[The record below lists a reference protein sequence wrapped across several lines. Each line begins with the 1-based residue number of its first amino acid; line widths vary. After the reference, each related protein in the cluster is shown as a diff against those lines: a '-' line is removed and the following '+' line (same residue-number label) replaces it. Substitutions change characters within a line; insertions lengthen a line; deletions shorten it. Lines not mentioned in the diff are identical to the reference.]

1 MSVNVQDDFWDAAQW
16 MPEDQAREF
25 VYALV
30 RFGMTGEEPEPGEPW
45 YPTFVAC
52 KGRVELSV
60 AKQRKAR
67 GMAEARW
74 QGRDGNDEDA
84 TPGQASCADDAKH
97 DARDEA
103 STMHDGG
110 QASCTGDGKHDAR
123 DEASTMHDGG
133 QASCTDDAKH
143 RPESESESESEK
155 ESEKEKEMKGARR
168 ARARFSP
175 PSADDVS
182 AYAAERGLDID
193 AAAFVDFYAAK
204 GWKVGTSPM
213 RDWRAAVR
221 NWCRRDGG
229 RGRPG
234 PSGQAPRGAVRDEYA
249 EL

>member
-1 MSVNVQDDFWDAAQW
+1 MSVNVQDDFWDAAQY
-16 MPEDQAREF
+16 MPDDQAREF
-25 VYALV
+25 VYAIV
-30 RFGMTGEEPEPGEPW
+30 RFGMTGEEPEPFEPW

-74 QGRDGNDEDA
+74 QGRDGKDEDA
-84 TPGQASCADDAKH
+84 APDQASCTGDAKH
-97 DARDEA
+97 DARGDA
-103 STMHDGG
+103 STMHDGD
-110 QASCTGDGKHDAR
+110 QASCTGD
-123 DEASTMHDGG
+123 
-133 QASCTDDAKH
+133 AKH
-143 RPESESESESEK
+143 RPENESESEK

-234 PSGQAPRGAVRDEYA
+234 PSGQASRGAVRDEYA

>member
-1 MSVNVQDDFWDAAQW
+1 MSVNVQDDFWDAAQY
-16 MPEDQAREF
+16 MPDDQAREF

-30 RFGMTGEEPEPGEPW
+30 RFGMTGEEPEPFEPW

-74 QGRDGNDEDA
+74 QGRDGKDA
-84 TPGQASCADDAKH
+84 DAAPGQAGCTDGAKH

-110 QASCTGDGKHDAR
+110 QASCTGD
-123 DEASTMHDGG
+123 
-133 QASCTDDAKH
+133 AKH
-143 RPESESESESEK
+143 RPEKESESEK

-175 PSADDVS
+175 PSPDDVS

-229 RGRPG
+229 RGRVG

>member
-1 MSVNVQDDFWDAAQW
+1 MSVNVQDDFWDAAQY
-16 MPEDQAREF
+16 MPDDQAREF
-25 VYALV
+25 VYAIV
-30 RFGMTGEEPEPGEPW
+30 RFGMTGEEPEPFEPW

-74 QGRDGNDEDA
+74 QGRDGKDA
-84 TPGQASCADDAKH
+84 DAAPDQAGCTCDAKH
-97 DARDEA
+97 DARGDA
-103 STMHDGG
+103 SIMHDGD
-110 QASCTGDGKHDAR
+110 QAGCT
-123 DEASTMHDGG
+123 
-133 QASCTDDAKH
+133 CDAKH
-143 RPESESESESEK
+143 RPEKESESEK

-175 PSADDVS
+175 PSADDVA

-204 GWKVGTSPM
+204 GWNVGTSPM

-249 EL
+249 GL

>member
-1 MSVNVQDDFWDAAQW
+1 MSVNVQDDFWDAAQY
-16 MPEDQAREF
+16 MPDDQAREF
-25 VYALV
+25 VYAIV

-74 QGRDGNDEDA
+74 QGRDGKDEDA
-84 TPGQASCADDAKH
+84 APDQAGCTGDGKH
-97 DARDEA
+97 DASGDA

-110 QASCTGDGKHDAR
+110 QASCTGDGKH
-123 DEASTMHDGG
+123 
-133 QASCTDDAKH
+133 
-143 RPESESESESEK
+143 RPEKESESEK

-229 RGRPG
+229 RGRAR

>member
-1 MSVNVQDDFWDAAQW
+1 MSVNVQDDFWDAAQY
-16 MPEDQAREF
+16 MPDDQAREF

-30 RFGMTGEEPEPGEPW
+30 RFGMTGEEPEPFEPW

-74 QGRDGNDEDA
+74 QGRDGKDA
-84 TPGQASCADDAKH
+84 DAAP
-97 DARDEA
+97 D
-103 STMHDGG
+103 
-110 QASCTGDGKHDAR
+110 QASCTDDGKHDAR
-123 DEASTMHDGG
+123 DDASIMHDRD

-143 RPESESESESEK
+143 RPEK

-182 AYAAERGLDID
+182 AYAEGRGLDID

-229 RGRPG
+229 RGRVG
-234 PSGQAPRGAVRDEYA
+234 PSGQAPRGSVRDEYA

>member
-1 MSVNVQDDFWDAAQW
+1 MSVNVQDDFWGAAQY
-16 MPEDQAREF
+16 MPDDQAREF

-30 RFGMTGEEPEPGEPW
+30 RFGMTGEEPEPFEPW

-74 QGRDGNDEDA
+74 QGRDGKDEDA
-84 TPGQASCADDAKH
+84 APDQASRTGDAKH

-110 QASCTGDGKHDAR
+110 QASRTG
-123 DEASTMHDGG
+123 
-133 QASCTDDAKH
+133 DAKH
-143 RPESESESESEK
+143 RPEKESESEK

-175 PSADDVS
+175 PSAEDVS

-234 PSGQAPRGAVRDEYA
+234 PSGQAPGGGGAR
-249 EL
+249 

>member
-1 MSVNVQDDFWDAAQW
+1 MSVNVQDDFWDAAQY

-25 VYALV
+25 VFALV

-60 AKQRKAR
+60 AKRRKAR

-74 QGRDGNDEDA
+74 QGRDGKDEDA
-84 TPGQASCADDAKH
+84 APDQASCTGDAKH
-97 DARDEA
+97 HARGDA

-110 QASCTGDGKHDAR
+110 QASCTGD
-123 DEASTMHDGG
+123 
-133 QASCTDDAKH
+133 AKH
-143 RPESESESESEK
+143 RPEKESESESESESEIEK
-155 ESEKEKEMKGARR
+155 EKREKEKERPR

-175 PSADDVS
+175 PSTDDVS
-182 AYAAERGLDID
+182 AYAAGRGLDID

-229 RGRPG
+229 RVRPG
-234 PSGQAPRGAVRDEYA
+234 PSGQAQRGAVRDEYA
-249 EL
+249 GL

>member
-25 VYALV
+25 VFALV
-30 RFGMTGEEPEPGEPW
+30 RFGMTGEEPEPDEPW

-60 AKQRKAR
+60 AKQRKAK
-67 GMAEARW
+67 GMSEARW
-74 QGRDGNDEDA
+74 QGRDGKDEDSA
-84 TPGQASCADDAKH
+84 PDQASCTGDAKH
-97 DARDEA
+97 HARGDA
-103 STMHDGG
+103 STMHDGD
-110 QASCTGDGKHDAR
+110 QASCTGDAKHHAR
-123 DEASTMHDGG
+123 GDASTMHDGD
-133 QASCTDDAKH
+133 QASCTGDAKH
-143 RPESESESESEK
+143 RPESESESESEIEK
-155 ESEKEKEMKGARR
+155 EKREKEKERPR

-182 AYAAERGLDID
+182 AYAAERGLDVD

-249 EL
+249 GL

>member
-1 MSVNVQDDFWDAAQW
+1 MSVNVQDDFWDAAQY
-16 MPEDQAREF
+16 MPDDQAREF

-30 RFGMTGEEPEPGEPW
+30 RFGMTGEEPEPFEPW

-74 QGRDGNDEDA
+74 QGRDGKDA
-84 TPGQASCADDAKH
+84 DAAPDQAGCTDDAKH

-110 QASCTGDGKHDAR
+110 QASCTGD
-123 DEASTMHDGG
+123 
-133 QASCTDDAKH
+133 AKH
-143 RPESESESESEK
+143 RPEKESESEK

-229 RGRPG
+229 RGRVG

>member
-1 MSVNVQDDFWDAAQW
+1 MSVNVQDDFWDAAQY

-25 VYALV
+25 VFALV

-60 AKQRKAR
+60 VKQRKAR

-74 QGRDGNDEDA
+74 QGRDGRDEDA
-84 TPGQASCADDAKH
+84 APDQASCTGDAKH
-97 DARDEA
+97 DARGDA
-103 STMHDGG
+103 SIMHDGG
-110 QASCTGDGKHDAR
+110 QASCTGDGKH
-123 DEASTMHDGG
+123 
-133 QASCTDDAKH
+133 
-143 RPESESESESEK
+143 RPEKESESEK
-155 ESEKEKEMKGARR
+155 ESEKEKEMKGKR
-168 ARARFSP
+168 AAKAARFSP
-175 PSADDVS
+175 PSTDDVS
-182 AYAAERGLDID
+182 AYAAGRGLDID

-249 EL
+249 GL

>member
-1 MSVNVQDDFWDAAQW
+1 MSVNVQDDFWDAAQY
-16 MPEDQAREF
+16 MPDDQAREF

-30 RFGMTGEEPEPGEPW
+30 RFGMTGEEPEPFEPW

-74 QGRDGNDEDA
+74 QGRDGKDEDA
-84 TPGQASCADDAKH
+84 APDQASCTGDAKH

-103 STMHDGG
+103 STMHDGD
-110 QASCTGDGKHDAR
+110 QASCTGDAR
-123 DEASTMHDGG
+123 
-133 QASCTDDAKH
+133 H
-143 RPESESESESEK
+143 RPEKESESEK
-155 ESEKEKEMKGARR
+155 ESEKEMKGARR

>member
-1 MSVNVQDDFWDAAQW
+1 MSVNVQDDFWDAAQY
-16 MPEDQAREF
+16 MPDDQAQAF

-52 KGRVELSV
+52 RGRVELSV

-74 QGRDGNDEDA
+74 QGRDGGKDEDA
-84 TPGQASCADDAKH
+84 APDQAGCTDDAKH
-97 DARDEA
+97 DARDDA
-103 STMHDGG
+103 SIMHDRG
-110 QASCTGDGKHDAR
+110 QASCTGDC
-123 DEASTMHDGG
+123 E
-133 QASCTDDAKH
+133 H
-143 RPESESESESEK
+143 RPESESESEK

-175 PSADDVS
+175 PSAEDVS

-249 EL
+249 AL

>member
-1 MSVNVQDDFWDAAQW
+1 MSVNVQDDFWDAAQY
-16 MPEDQAREF
+16 MPDDQAREF

-30 RFGMTGEEPEPGEPW
+30 RFGMTGEEPEPFEPW

-74 QGRDGNDEDA
+74 QCRDGKDA
-84 TPGQASCADDAKH
+84 DAAPDQAGCTDDAKH
-97 DARDEA
+97 DAP
-103 STMHDGG
+103 
-110 QASCTGDGKHDAR
+110 

-133 QASCTDDAKH
+133 QASCTDDGKH
-143 RPESESESESEK
+143 RPENESESEK

-175 PSADDVS
+175 PSPEDVS

-249 EL
+249 GL

>member
-16 MPEDQAREF
+16 MPEDQAQAF
-25 VYALV
+25 VFALV

-60 AKQRKAR
+60 AKQRKAK

-74 QGRDGNDEDA
+74 QGRDGKDEDA
-84 TPGQASCADDAKH
+84 AP
-97 DARDEA
+97 
-103 STMHDGG
+103 G
-110 QASCTGDGKHDAR
+110 QASCTGDAKHDAR
-123 DEASTMHDGG
+123 GDASTMHDGD
-133 QASCTDDAKH
+133 QASCTGDAKH
-143 RPESESESESEK
+143 RPENESESEK
-155 ESEKEKEMKGARR
+155 ESEKEKEMKVARR

>member
-1 MSVNVQDDFWDAAQW
+1 MSVNVQDDFWDAAQY
-16 MPEDQAREF
+16 MPDDQAREF

-30 RFGMTGEEPEPGEPW
+30 RFGMTGEEPEPFEPW

-60 AKQRKAR
+60 AKQRKAK

-74 QGRDGNDEDA
+74 QGRDGKDEDA
-84 TPGQASCADDAKH
+84 APDQA
-97 DARDEA
+97 
-103 STMHDGG
+103 G
-110 QASCTGDGKHDAR
+110 CTGDGKHDAR
-123 DEASTMHDGG
+123 GDASIMHDGG

-143 RPESESESESEK
+143 RPEKESESESEK
-155 ESEKEKEMKGARR
+155 ESEKEMKGARR

-182 AYAAERGLDID
+182 AYAEGRGLDID

>member
-1 MSVNVQDDFWDAAQW
+1 MSVNVQDDFWDAAQY
-16 MPEDQAREF
+16 MPDDQAREF

-30 RFGMTGEEPEPGEPW
+30 RFGMTGEEPEPFEPW

-74 QGRDGNDEDA
+74 QGRDGKDEDA
-84 TPGQASCADDAKH
+84 APDQASCTGDAKH

-110 QASCTGDGKHDAR
+110 QASCTGD
-123 DEASTMHDGG
+123 
-133 QASCTDDAKH
+133 AKH
-143 RPESESESESEK
+143 RPEKESESEK

-175 PSADDVS
+175 PSVDDVS
-182 AYAAERGLDID
+182 AYAAGRGLDID

>member
-1 MSVNVQDDFWDAAQW
+1 MSVNVQDDFWDAAQY
-16 MPEDQAREF
+16 MPEDQAQAF

-30 RFGMTGEEPEPGEPW
+30 RFGMTGEEPEPFEPW

-74 QGRDGNDEDA
+74 QGRDGGKDEDA
-84 TPGQASCADDAKH
+84 APDQASCTGDAKH
-97 DARDEA
+97 DARGDA
-103 STMHDGG
+103 SMMHDGG
-110 QASCTGDGKHDAR
+110 QASCTGDG
-123 DEASTMHDGG
+123 E
-133 QASCTDDAKH
+133 H
-143 RPESESESESEK
+143 RPEKESESEK

-182 AYAAERGLDID
+182 AYAEGRGLDID

-234 PSGQAPRGAVRDEYA
+234 PSGQAQRVAVSDEYA
-249 EL
+249 AL

>member
-1 MSVNVQDDFWDAAQW
+1 MSVNVQDDFWDAAQY
-16 MPEDQAREF
+16 MPDDQAREF
-25 VYALV
+25 VYAIV
-30 RFGMTGEEPEPGEPW
+30 RFGMTGEEPEPFEPW

-74 QGRDGNDEDA
+74 QGRDGKDEDA
-84 TPGQASCADDAKH
+84 APDQASCTGDAKH
-97 DARDEA
+97 DARGDA
-103 STMHDGG
+103 STMHDGD
-110 QASCTGDGKHDAR
+110 QASCTGD
-123 DEASTMHDGG
+123 
-133 QASCTDDAKH
+133 AKH
-143 RPESESESESEK
+143 RPENESEK

>member
-1 MSVNVQDDFWDAAQW
+1 MSVNVQDDFWDAAQY
-16 MPEDQAREF
+16 MPDDQAREF
-25 VYALV
+25 VYAIV
-30 RFGMTGEEPEPGEPW
+30 RFGMTGEEPEPFEPW

-74 QGRDGNDEDA
+74 QGRDGKDEDA
-84 TPGQASCADDAKH
+84 APDQASCTGDAKH
-97 DARDEA
+97 DACDEA
-103 STMHDGG
+103 STMHDGD
-110 QASCTGDGKHDAR
+110 QASCTGD
-123 DEASTMHDGG
+123 
-133 QASCTDDAKH
+133 AKH
-143 RPESESESESEK
+143 RPEKESESEK

-175 PSADDVS
+175 PSAEDVS

>member
-1 MSVNVQDDFWDAAQW
+1 MSVNVQDDFWDAAQY
-16 MPEDQAREF
+16 MPDDQAREF
-25 VYALV
+25 VYAIV
-30 RFGMTGEEPEPGEPW
+30 RFGMTGEEPEPLEPW

-74 QGRDGNDEDA
+74 QGRDGKDA
-84 TPGQASCADDAKH
+84 DAAP
-97 DARDEA
+97 D
-103 STMHDGG
+103 
-110 QASCTGDGKHDAR
+110 QASCTGDAV
-123 DEASTMHDGG
+123 
-133 QASCTDDAKH
+133 H
-143 RPESESESESEK
+143 RPEKESESEK

-182 AYAAERGLDID
+182 AYAEGRGLDID

-234 PSGQAPRGAVRDEYA
+234 PSGQAPRGSVRDEYA

>member
-16 MPEDQAREF
+16 MPEDQAKAF

-74 QGRDGNDEDA
+74 QGRDGDKDA
-84 TPGQASCADDAKH
+84 DAAPDQAGCTDDAKH

-110 QASCTGDGKHDAR
+110 QAGCTG
-123 DEASTMHDGG
+123 
-133 QASCTDDAKH
+133 DAKH
-143 RPESESESESEK
+143 RPEKESESEK

-182 AYAAERGLDID
+182 AYATERGLDID

-229 RGRPG
+229 RGRVG

>member
-1 MSVNVQDDFWDAAQW
+1 MSVNVQDDFWDAAQY
-16 MPEDQAREF
+16 MPDDQAREF
-25 VYALV
+25 VYAIV
-30 RFGMTGEEPEPGEPW
+30 RFGMTGEEPEPFEPW

-74 QGRDGNDEDA
+74 QGRDGKDEDA
-84 TPGQASCADDAKH
+84 APDQASCTGDAKH
-97 DARDEA
+97 DARGDA
-103 STMHDGG
+103 STMHDGD
-110 QASCTGDGKHDAR
+110 QASCTGD
-123 DEASTMHDGG
+123 
-133 QASCTDDAKH
+133 AKH
-143 RPESESESESEK
+143 RPENESEK

-204 GWKVGTSPM
+204 GWNVGTSPM

>member
-1 MSVNVQDDFWDAAQW
+1 MSVNVQDDFWDAAQY
-16 MPEDQAREF
+16 MPEDQAQAF

-74 QGRDGNDEDA
+74 QGRDGKDA
-84 TPGQASCADDAKH
+84 DAAPGQASCTDGAKH

-110 QASCTGDGKHDAR
+110 QASCTGD
-123 DEASTMHDGG
+123 
-133 QASCTDDAKH
+133 AKH
-143 RPESESESESEK
+143 RPEKESESEK

-175 PSADDVS
+175 PSPDDVS

-221 NWCRRDGG
+221 NW
-229 RGRPG
+229 
-234 PSGQAPRGAVRDEYA
+234 
-249 EL
+249 

>member
-1 MSVNVQDDFWDAAQW
+1 MSVNVQDDFWDAAQY

-25 VYALV
+25 VFALV

-74 QGRDGNDEDA
+74 QGRDGRDEDA
-84 TPGQASCADDAKH
+84 APDQASCTGDAKH
-97 DARDEA
+97 DARGDA
-103 STMHDGG
+103 SIMHDGG
-110 QASCTGDGKHDAR
+110 QASCTGDGKH
-123 DEASTMHDGG
+123 
-133 QASCTDDAKH
+133 
-143 RPESESESESEK
+143 RPEKESESEK
-155 ESEKEKEMKGARR
+155 ESEKEKEMKGKR
-168 ARARFSP
+168 AAKAARFSP
-175 PSADDVS
+175 PSTDDVS
-182 AYAAERGLDID
+182 AYAAGRGLDID

-249 EL
+249 GL

>member
-1 MSVNVQDDFWDAAQW
+1 MSVNVQDDFWDAAQY
-16 MPEDQAREF
+16 MPDDQAREF

-30 RFGMTGEEPEPGEPW
+30 RFGMTGEEPEPFEPW

-74 QGRDGNDEDA
+74 QGRDGKDA
-84 TPGQASCADDAKH
+84 DAATDQAGCTDGGKH

-110 QASCTGDGKHDAR
+110 QASCTGDGKH
-123 DEASTMHDGG
+123 
-133 QASCTDDAKH
+133 
-143 RPESESESESEK
+143 RPEKESESEK

-175 PSADDVS
+175 PSPDDVS

-229 RGRPG
+229 RGRVG
-234 PSGQAPRGAVRDEYA
+234 PSGQASRGAVRDEYA

>member
-1 MSVNVQDDFWDAAQW
+1 MSVNVQDDFWDAAQY
-16 MPEDQAREF
+16 MPDDQAQAF

-30 RFGMTGEEPEPGEPW
+30 RFGMTGEEPEPFEPW

-74 QGRDGNDEDA
+74 QGRDGKDEDA
-84 TPGQASCADDAKH
+84 APDQASCTGDGKH
-97 DARDEA
+97 DARGGA

-110 QASCTGDGKHDAR
+110 QASCTGD
-123 DEASTMHDGG
+123 
-133 QASCTDDAKH
+133 AKH
-143 RPESESESESEK
+143 RPEKESESEK

-175 PSADDVS
+175 PSVDDVS
-182 AYAAERGLDID
+182 AYAEGRGLDID

-234 PSGQAPRGAVRDEYA
+234 PSGQAPRGSVRDEYA

>member
-1 MSVNVQDDFWDAAQW
+1 MSVNVQDDFWDAAQY
-16 MPEDQAREF
+16 MPDDQAREF

-30 RFGMTGEEPEPGEPW
+30 RFGMTGEEPEPFEPW

-60 AKQRKAR
+60 AKQRKAK

-74 QGRDGNDEDA
+74 QGRDGKGADA
-84 TPGQASCADDAKH
+84 APDQAGCTGDAKH
-97 DARDEA
+97 DARGDA
-103 STMHDGG
+103 STMHDGD
-110 QASCTGDGKHDAR
+110 QASCTC
-123 DEASTMHDGG
+123 GG
-133 QASCTDDAKH
+133 EH
-143 RPESESESESEK
+143 RPEKESESEK

-182 AYAAERGLDID
+182 AYAEGRGLDID

-249 EL
+249 GL

>member
-1 MSVNVQDDFWDAAQW
+1 MSVNVQDDFWDAAQY
-16 MPEDQAREF
+16 MPEDQAQAF

-30 RFGMTGEEPEPGEPW
+30 RFGMTGEEPETGEPW

-74 QGRDGNDEDA
+74 QGRDGKDA
-84 TPGQASCADDAKH
+84 DAAHDQAGCTDGAKH

-110 QASCTGDGKHDAR
+110 QASCTDG
-123 DEASTMHDGG
+123 
-133 QASCTDDAKH
+133 AKH
-143 RPESESESESEK
+143 RPEKESESEK

-175 PSADDVS
+175 PSPDDVS

-229 RGRPG
+229 RGRVG

>member
-1 MSVNVQDDFWDAAQW
+1 MSVNVQDDFWDAAQY
-16 MPEDQAREF
+16 MPDDQAREF

-30 RFGMTGEEPEPGEPW
+30 RFGMTGEEPEPFEPW

-74 QGRDGNDEDA
+74 QGRDGKDEDA
-84 TPGQASCADDAKH
+84 APDQASRTGDAKH

-110 QASCTGDGKHDAR
+110 QASRTG
-123 DEASTMHDGG
+123 
-133 QASCTDDAKH
+133 DAKH
-143 RPESESESESEK
+143 RPEKESESEK

-175 PSADDVS
+175 PSAEDVS

>member
-1 MSVNVQDDFWDAAQW
+1 MSVNVQDDFWDAAQY

-30 RFGMTGEEPEPGEPW
+30 RFGMTGEEPEPDEPW

-52 KGRVELSV
+52 RGRVELSV

-74 QGRDGNDEDA
+74 QGRDGKGEDA
-84 TPGQASCADDAKH
+84 APDQASCAGDAKH
-97 DARDEA
+97 DARDDA

-110 QASCTGDGKHDAR
+110 QASCTGDGKH
-123 DEASTMHDGG
+123 
-133 QASCTDDAKH
+133 
-143 RPESESESESEK
+143 RPENESESEK

-182 AYAAERGLDID
+182 AYAEGRGLDID

-249 EL
+249 GL

>member
-1 MSVNVQDDFWDAAQW
+1 MSVNVQDDFWDAAQY
-16 MPEDQAREF
+16 MPEDQAQAF

-30 RFGMTGEEPEPGEPW
+30 RFGMTGDEPEPGEPW

-74 QGRDGNDEDA
+74 QGRDGKDA
-84 TPGQASCADDAKH
+84 DAAHDQASCADGAKH

-110 QASCTGDGKHDAR
+110 QASCTGD
-123 DEASTMHDGG
+123 
-133 QASCTDDAKH
+133 AKH
-143 RPESESESESEK
+143 RPEKESESEK

-175 PSADDVS
+175 PSPDDVS

-229 RGRPG
+229 RGRVG

>member
-1 MSVNVQDDFWDAAQW
+1 MSVNVQDDFWDAAQY
-16 MPEDQAREF
+16 MPDDQAREF

-30 RFGMTGEEPEPGEPW
+30 RFGMTGEEPEPFEPW

-74 QGRDGNDEDA
+74 QGRDGKDA
-84 TPGQASCADDAKH
+84 DAAPDQAGCVDDAKH

-103 STMHDGG
+103 SIMHDGD
-110 QASCTGDGKHDAR
+110 QASCTGDGKH
-123 DEASTMHDGG
+123 
-133 QASCTDDAKH
+133 
-143 RPESESESESEK
+143 RPENESESEK
-155 ESEKEKEMKGARR
+155 ESEKEKVKKRKR
-168 ARARFSP
+168 AAPPRFSP
-175 PSADDVS
+175 PSPDEVA
-182 AYAAERGLDID
+182 AYAEGLGLDID

-229 RGRPG
+229 RGRVG

>member
-16 MPEDQAREF
+16 MPEDQARAF
-25 VYALV
+25 VFALV

-74 QGRDGNDEDA
+74 QCRDGGKDDDA
-84 TPGQASCADDAKH
+84 APDQAGCADDASTMHDDGQASCTGDAKH
-97 DARDEA
+97 DARGDA
-103 STMHDGG
+103 SIMHDDG
-110 QASCTGDGKHDAR
+110 QASCTGDGKH
-123 DEASTMHDGG
+123 
-133 QASCTDDAKH
+133 
-143 RPESESESESEK
+143 RPEKESESESESEIEK
-155 ESEKEKEMKGARR
+155 EKREKEKERPR

-175 PSADDVS
+175 PSTDDVS
-182 AYAAERGLDID
+182 AYAAGRGLDID
-193 AAAFVDFYAAK
+193 AAAFVDFYSAK

-229 RGRPG
+229 RGRVG

-249 EL
+249 GL

>member
-16 MPEDQAREF
+16 MPEDQAQAF
-25 VYALV
+25 VFALV

-52 KGRVELSV
+52 RGRVELSV
-60 AKQRKAR
+60 AKQRKAK
-67 GMAEARW
+67 GMSEARW
-74 QGRDGNDEDA
+74 QGRDGKDEDA
-84 TPGQASCADDAKH
+84 ASEQASCTGDAKH
-97 DARDEA
+97 HARGDA

-110 QASCTGDGKHDAR
+110 QASCTGD
-123 DEASTMHDGG
+123 
-133 QASCTDDAKH
+133 AKH
-143 RPESESESESEK
+143 RPESESESESEIEK
-155 ESEKEKEMKGARR
+155 EKREKEKERPR

-175 PSADDVS
+175 PSTDDVS

-249 EL
+249 GL

>member
-16 MPEDQAREF
+16 MPEDQAQAF
-25 VYALV
+25 VFALV

-52 KGRVELSV
+52 RGRVELSV
-60 AKQRKAR
+60 AKQRKAK
-67 GMAEARW
+67 GMSEARW
-74 QGRDGNDEDA
+74 QGRDGKDEDA
-84 TPGQASCADDAKH
+84 AP
-97 DARDEA
+97 
-103 STMHDGG
+103 G
-110 QASCTGDGKHDAR
+110 QASCTGDAKHHAR
-123 DEASTMHDGG
+123 GDASTMHDGD
-133 QASCTDDAKH
+133 QASCTGDAKH
-143 RPESESESESEK
+143 RPESESESESEIEK
-155 ESEKEKEMKGARR
+155 EKREKEKERPR

-175 PSADDVS
+175 PSTDDVS
-182 AYAAERGLDID
+182 AYAAEMGLDID

-249 EL
+249 GL

>member
-1 MSVNVQDDFWDAAQW
+1 MSVNVQDDFWDAAQY
-16 MPEDQAREF
+16 MPDDQAREF

-30 RFGMTGEEPEPGEPW
+30 RFGMTGEEPEPFEPW

-74 QGRDGNDEDA
+74 QGRDGKDA
-84 TPGQASCADDAKH
+84 DAAPDQAGCTDDAKH

-110 QASCTGDGKHDAR
+110 QASCTGD
-123 DEASTMHDGG
+123 
-133 QASCTDDAKH
+133 AKH
-143 RPESESESESEK
+143 RPEKESESEK

-175 PSADDVS
+175 PSPDDVS

>member
-1 MSVNVQDDFWDAAQW
+1 MSVNVQDDFWDAAQY
-16 MPEDQAREF
+16 MPDDQAREF
-25 VYALV
+25 VYAIV
-30 RFGMTGEEPEPGEPW
+30 RFGMTGEEPEPFEPW

-74 QGRDGNDEDA
+74 QGRDGKDEDA
-84 TPGQASCADDAKH
+84 APDQASCTGDAKH
-97 DARDEA
+97 DARGDA
-103 STMHDGG
+103 STMHDGD
-110 QASCTGDGKHDAR
+110 QASCTGD
-123 DEASTMHDGG
+123 
-133 QASCTDDAKH
+133 AKH
-143 RPESESESESEK
+143 RPEKESESEK

>member
-1 MSVNVQDDFWDAAQW
+1 MSVNVQDDFWDAAQY
-16 MPEDQAREF
+16 MPDDQAREF
-25 VYALV
+25 VYAIV
-30 RFGMTGEEPEPGEPW
+30 RFGMTGEEPEPFEPW

-74 QGRDGNDEDA
+74 QGRDGKDEDA
-84 TPGQASCADDAKH
+84 APDQASCTGDAKH
-97 DARDEA
+97 DARGDA
-103 STMHDGG
+103 STMHDGD
-110 QASCTGDGKHDAR
+110 QASCTGD
-123 DEASTMHDGG
+123 
-133 QASCTDDAKH
+133 AKH
-143 RPESESESESEK
+143 RPENESESEK

>member
-16 MPEDQAREF
+16 MPEDQAQAF

-74 QGRDGNDEDA
+74 QGRDGKDEDA
-84 TPGQASCADDAKH
+84 APD
-97 DARDEA
+97 
-103 STMHDGG
+103 

-123 DEASTMHDGG
+123 DDASIMHDGDASTMHDCG
-133 QASCTDDAKH
+133 QASCADDAKH

-175 PSADDVS
+175 PSVDDVS
-182 AYAAERGLDID
+182 AYAAGRGLDID

-229 RGRPG
+229 RGRVG

-249 EL
+249 GL